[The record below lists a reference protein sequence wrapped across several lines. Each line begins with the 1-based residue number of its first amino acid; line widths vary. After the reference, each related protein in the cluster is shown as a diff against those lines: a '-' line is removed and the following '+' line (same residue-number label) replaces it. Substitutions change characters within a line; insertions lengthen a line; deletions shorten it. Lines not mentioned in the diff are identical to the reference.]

1 METVENKQIVIDF
14 YEAGARGDMDAC
26 FDLVADDVTWTDIG
40 STKFSGTY
48 KGKQAVAEELLGPLF
63 GQLKA
68 GIASTI
74 EALIAEDDM
83 VVALTKG
90 QAETH
95 DGTPYNNTYCQ
106 VIRIEDGKIAEVTE
120 YMDTALIDAVFGK
133 E

>member
-1 METVENKQIVIDF
+1 MGIVENKQVVIDF
-14 YEAGARGDMDAC
+14 YEAGARGDIDAC
-26 FDLVADDVTWTDIG
+26 FGLIADDITWTNVG

-48 KGKQAVAEELLGPLF
+48 KGKQALMEELLGPLF

-68 GIASTI
+68 GITATI
-74 EALIAEDDM
+74 EALIAEDDT

-106 VIRIEDGKIAEVTE
+106 VIRIADGKFAEVTE

-133 E
+133 A